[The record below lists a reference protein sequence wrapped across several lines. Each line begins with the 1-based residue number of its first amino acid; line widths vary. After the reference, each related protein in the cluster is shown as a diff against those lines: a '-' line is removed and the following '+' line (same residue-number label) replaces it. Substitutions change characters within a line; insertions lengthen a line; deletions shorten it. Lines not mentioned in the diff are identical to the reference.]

1 LLKVLAVSERE
12 LARGFALAGIE
23 TWTVSDAKQASEALA
38 KIVSGGEYGIVIM
51 DEKLSSRLDK
61 QVERALAR
69 GNGPMLV
76 SIPAELRWCDTETL
90 PHDDYVARLIRRAV
104 GYQLNIRL

>member
-1 LLKVLAVSERE
+1 MLKVLAVSEKE

-51 DEKLSSRLDK
+51 DEKLSSGLDK